1 MSNITNIRKDYFHCH
16 SIQNKRYVSEPTCF
30 LVQVKAPVF
39 VLNIV
44 TMEEVFLNVCDIIY
58 GLFQLCRCI

>member
-1 MSNITNIRKDYFHCH
+1 MSNISRIRKDYFCCH
-16 SIQNKRYVSEPTCF
+16 SIQNKRYVSEPACS
-30 LVQVKAPVF
+30 LVQVNAPVF

-58 GLFQLCRCI
+58 GLF